1 MTSALQT
8 EGLAHETL
16 VDAFSKQSLSLR
28 KLATFS
34 ESLPFD
40 F

>member
-28 KLATFS
+28 KVG
-34 ESLPFD
+34 D
-40 F
+40 FLRKLTL